1 LFCIDNFGNT
11 PLLEAIK
18 NGHDRI
24 ASLLFKEGASL
35 NIDCPGSVLCTAV
48 AKGDSDFLK
57 RILSNGIDP
66 NSRDYDHRTPLHV
79 AASEGL
85 YLIAQ
90 LLVEAGAN
98 VFSKDR
104 YNSNIHFAFWVFQ

>member
-1 LFCIDNFGNT
+1 MFWIDNFGNT

-18 NGHDRI
+18 NGHDRVS
-24 ASLLFKEGASL
+24 SLLVKEGATL
-35 NIDCPGSVLCTAV
+35 KIDNAGSFVCTAV
-48 AKGDSDFLK
+48 SRGDSDLLK

-66 NSRDYDHRTPLHV
+66 NAKDYDHRTALHV

-85 YLIAQ
+85 YIMAKLLI
-90 LLVEAGAN
+90 EAGAS

-104 YNSNIHFAFWVFQ
+104 YRFSILI